1 MGKTLTSV
9 VDKLTITSDTFLVST
24 RSIVADSV
32 LSRSSYSYLGRIKDP
47 ETASYISA
55 DFMTQFSLLE
65 EDHDYLF
72 PEEDSI
78 MSRDDQNLPIADS
91 CTINLLV
98 EAFMGDSLAAMKMR
112 MSELAKPVE
121 ENRLYYTN
129 FDLAEKGY
137 LRSDGIS
144 KNKLYSIS
152 DLTVSDSIRAIRQ
165 ASSYYEVISISLN
178 EPYTDQQGKT
188 YNNYGTYLLR
198 NYYAHP
204 DNFRNSQTFIRKIC
218 PGFYFQTTDGLGMM
232 AEINQAQLNI
242 HYRMTRNGSTINRTE
257 TFSGTKEVL
266 QTTHFTYDKENAR
279 RLAAIQSHTY
289 LKAPDGIFT
298 EVTLPVEAIKRGHE
312 TDTIA
317 SAKIMFRRMNNIS
330 DLSDDVLQEPQNLLM
345 VQADSLFKFFENR
358 NLPTN
363 VTSFLATFDSS
374 KNSYTFN
381 NISGL
386 INHMY
391 ANRNKNQNWNKVVL
405 VPVQVTY
412 TSTSSSSSSRTVA
425 SINNELRATSIRLVG
440 GSQNQH
446 DPIRI
451 SVVYNQNN

>member
-1 MGKTLTSV
+1 
-9 VDKLTITSDTFLVST
+9 
-24 RSIVADSV
+24 
-32 LSRSSYSYLGRIKDP
+32 
-47 ETASYISA
+47 
-55 DFMTQFSLLE
+55 
-65 EDHDYLF
+65 
-72 PEEDSI
+72 
-78 MSRDDQNLPIADS
+78 
-91 CTINLLV
+91 
-98 EAFMGDSLAAMKMR
+98 
-112 MSELAKPVE
+112 
-121 ENRLYYTN
+121 
-129 FDLAEKGY
+129 
-137 LRSDGIS
+137 
-144 KNKLYSIS
+144 
-152 DLTVSDSIRAIRQ
+152 
-165 ASSYYEVISISLN
+165 
-178 EPYTDQQGKT
+178 
-188 YNNYGTYLLR
+188 
-198 NYYAHP
+198 
-204 DNFRNSQTFIRKIC
+204 
-218 PGFYFQTTDGLGMM
+218 
-232 AEINQAQLNI
+232 
-242 HYRMTRNGSTINRTE
+242 
-257 TFSGTKEVL
+257 
-266 QTTHFTYDKENAR
+266 
-279 RLAAIQSHTY
+279 
-289 LKAPDGIFT
+289 
-298 EVTLPVEAIKRGHE
+298 
-312 TDTIA
+312 
-317 SAKIMFRRMNNIS
+317 MNNIS